1 MASTL
6 YRAATIAASGGLD
19 KKIHIYLKAQKIR
32 ASPLTMSSSCPFLLP
47 VLLATLRLWNLE
59 SKTCVQ
65 EITAH
70 RKKFDESIFDVAF
83 HPSRPYIAR
92 YCQVLQF
99 SPTTI
104 SIQPCFPQCWR
115 RCSCKSV
122 HLKIQDSQ
130 DLPLKTI
137 KISIMTL
144 YRFKSSSASS
154 CILSFKRC
162 AKFGSDLFQIYGQHL
177 LKLIP
182 YTLNVKFMW

>member
-6 YRAATIAASGGLD
+6 YQAAMIAASGGSHKNMIILTLSSQ
-19 KKIHIYLKAQKIR
+19 KKSISIIDPCSRL
-32 ASPLTMSSSCPFLLP
+32 FLLP
-47 VLLATLRLWNLE
+47 VLATLRLWNLE

-92 YCQVLQF
+92 YCHNNSAHRPFQLCF
-99 SPTTI
+99 S
-104 SIQPCFPQCWR
+104 QCWC
-115 RCSCKSV
+115 RCPCKSV

-137 KISIMTL
+137 KTSIMTL
-144 YRFKSSSASS
+144 YRFKSSSARS

-162 AKFGSDLFQIYGQHL
+162 A
-177 LKLIP
+177 
-182 YTLNVKFMW
+182 